1 MTRYE
6 WPPGPRAP
14 RGRSKARRADI
25 AALAAGT
32 DPAARPYALARRRA
46 DQAAVLRAAAEAAGQ
61 DPAAA
66 GLAPR
71 LAPGQPP
78 QPLTDLWLPMG
89 PGTTLRGTADAD
101 PRVTGRMRDL
111 AVSEDGTRIYAGAAG
126 GGVWYSGDSGI
137 SWLPVGTFTLGGDV
151 TADAAS
157 STTLAIGAL
166 HVRFDTGGDPE
177 QDEVWAGSGEPDPT
191 GMPSDLGV
199 TASYGGVGI
208 LHATGPVH
216 AVQQDPDTDPWEHG
230 AQPAPGYA
238 GLRGQGVYAFAADP
252 ADATAVIAG
261 TSAGLHRYDPAAGP
275 TTEPWSLVTVAA
287 WDALIGAGGSGR
299 VHVTD
304 LAWVDTPN
312 GARLWAAV
320 AGDATPAA
328 VRGLW
333 RSDNGLNG
341 PFSRVDL
348 TGVATNAQRA
358 TLLNLGLAAAPSDP
372 TVVYALS
379 TGPRLWRV
387 DGDATVRRV
396 AGVPQALFGAP
407 PDNNPGQGEYDLALA
422 VDPAEPLRVAVG
434 GAAAD
439 SSVTPG
445 TDAASLYRLTLR
457 TPAPAGAADWHT
469 DYAGNG
475 SADATWIG
483 EGVHPDVHRL
493 RWLPATGGGSRL
505 HVACDGGVFVSAAAG
520 DLTTFTAR
528 NTGLGATEAGYL
540 DSHPTSDGP
549 VLIGVQDNGTQL
561 RIGDSVWRRANADA
575 DGGGV
580 AFDPS
585 GSGRFLG
592 QDSEAFWH
600 DDADTAIAPSFRGP
614 ASPAQATEDGATRFY
629 SNVAAITAGGVTQVV
644 LGTSRIWY
652 SEQWFR
658 TFADNTAGVWRVQA
672 VTLPGFTDPRAGN
685 ANDAVTDVLEHGP
698 VPPGTPDPG
707 STGVRAMRWAGPDR
721 LYVLMPGAA
730 HRLDRNPA
738 NRSWRRT
745 RILRRAVAANPGGPA
760 APAASGPVIPPEGML
775 NDLAVHDQ
783 TAGPHGSFYVA
794 TSHPLEP
801 LWWFDGTATWFP
813 AQLGTLPPA
822 GPGVRVP
829 AYSVTVDLAVPDP
842 EPGAVYVGTAVGV
855 WRGTLTITGGTPAW
869 TWTALANGL
878 PEAAVQDLS
887 VTRYPLAQ
895 GGRVRLL
902 RAALQSRGAWEC
914 QLDTALADVTYLRIH
929 PYDTRRSLPAALA
942 DPLPPPRGA
951 DREWHLDWAD
961 VRARAFRDA
970 AGRPAPSPDGTPA
983 GSFTWHASPDVRVRP
998 APGSPL
1004 LPAPASLPWTRRPA
1018 DRYALWALQTALH
1031 AVDPLIVP
1039 DGRWTAV
1046 FGRRLRALRRANG
1059 LSDTAVV
1066 DAALWNHAAIAA
1078 GWWADP
1084 WDGPAPSEADLVERI
1099 VHRTTARPVIGA
1111 GPEVDAPTVSA
1122 ASCAVPAG
1130 PLAVEVCVHRRALL
1144 PLGPDGLTVLLLRTA
1159 LDPNAAN
1166 WAGMPALAAAGLG
1179 DTMASV
1185 PAAGGPL
1192 NFMLPAGWQP
1202 ADSTTEV
1209 RRPSGPVAP
1218 AAPGVVSF
1226 RADLPAGPGQWL
1238 LLAVIAAGAGT
1249 PSLAGASLSGQIL
1262 GSPHLAARSVEIR

>member
-1 MTRYE
+1 
-6 WPPGPRAP
+6 
-14 RGRSKARRADI
+14 
-25 AALAAGT
+25 
-32 DPAARPYALARRRA
+32 
-46 DQAAVLRAAAEAAGQ
+46 
-61 DPAAA
+61 
-66 GLAPR
+66 
-71 LAPGQPP
+71 
-78 QPLTDLWLPMG
+78 
-89 PGTTLRGTADAD
+89 
-101 PRVTGRMRDL
+101 
-111 AVSEDGTRIYAGAAG
+111 
-126 GGVWYSGDSGI
+126 
-137 SWLPVGTFTLGGDV
+137 
-151 TADAAS
+151 
-157 STTLAIGAL
+157 
-166 HVRFDTGGDPE
+166 
-177 QDEVWAGSGEPDPT
+177 
-191 GMPSDLGV
+191 MPNDLGV
-199 TASYGGVGI
+199 RASYGGVGI

-216 AVQQDPDTDPWEHG
+216 AVQQDPGTDPWEHG
-230 AQPAPGYA
+230 AQPGGGYA

-252 ADATAVIAG
+252 AAPSAVIAG
-261 TSAGLHRYDPAAGP
+261 TSAGLHRFDPAAGP

-287 WDALIGAGGSGR
+287 WDALLGAGGSGR

-304 LAWVDTPN
+304 LAWVSTPA
-312 GARLWAAV
+312 GDRLWVAV
-320 AGDATPAA
+320 AGAVTPAS

-333 RSDNGLNG
+333 RSDNGLAG
-341 PFSRVDL
+341 PFTRVDL
-348 TGVATNAQRA
+348 TGVTTDVLRA
-358 TLLNLGLAAAPSDP
+358 SLLNLGLAAAPSDP
-372 TVVYALS
+372 TVLYTLS

-396 AGVPQALFGAP
+396 LGLPVTLFGAP
-407 PDNNPGQGEYDLALA
+407 PSSNPGQGEYDLAVA
-422 VDPAEPLRVAVG
+422 VDPAAPLRVAVG
-434 GAAAD
+434 GAAVD
-439 SSVTPG
+439 SSLTPG
-445 TDAASLYRLTLR
+445 TFSACLYRLTLR
-457 TPAPAGAADWHT
+457 TPPPGRDRGLAHGLRRERQRRCHLDRRGRAPGRAPAALAACWPPAPGCT
-469 DYAGNG
+469 WPVTAG
-475 SADATWIG
+475 SLY
-483 EGVHPDVHRL
+483 P
-493 RWLPATGGGSRL
+493 PP
-505 HVACDGGVFVSAAAG
+505 
-520 DLTTFTAR
+520 
-528 NTGLGATEAGYL
+528 GATSPRSLPGPPGSPPPRPGYL
-540 DSHPTSDGP
+540 DSHPASDGP
-549 VLIGVQDNGTQL
+549 VLIGVQDNATQL
-561 RIGDSVWRRANADA
+561 RIGDSVWRRANSGS

-585 GSGRFLG
+585 GSGRFIG
-592 QDSEAFWH
+592 QDSQAFWR
-600 DDADTAIAPSFRGP
+600 DDADSVVKPSFRGP
-614 ASPAQATEDGATRFY
+614 ASPAQAIEDGATRFY
-629 SNVAAITAGGVTQVV
+629 SNVAAITAGGLTQVA
-644 LGTSRIWY
+644 LGTSRVWY

-658 TFADNTAGVWRVQA
+658 TFADNAAGMWRVQA
-672 VTLPGFTDPRAGN
+672 VTLPSFTDPRAGN

-698 VPPGTPDPG
+698 APPGTLDAW

-721 LYVLMPGAA
+721 LYALMPGAA

-738 NRSWRRT
+738 NHVWQRT
-745 RILRRAVAANPGGPA
+745 RILLRAVAAAPGGA
-760 APAASGPVIPPEGML
+760 VAPAVSGPVIPPEGML

-801 LWWFDGTATWFP
+801 LWWFDGTGTWFP
-813 AQLGTLPPA
+813 SQLGTLPPA

-829 AYSVTVDLAVPDP
+829 AYSVTVDPAETGV
-842 EPGAVYVGTAVGV
+842 VYVGTAVGV
-855 WRGTLTITGGTPAW
+855 WRGALTITAGVPAW
-869 TWTALANGL
+869 NWTALANGL

-887 VTRYPLAQ
+887 VVGYPLAQ

-914 QLDTALADVTYLRIH
+914 QLDTDLVDVTYLRVH
-929 PYDTRRSLPAALA
+929 PYDTRRSLPTALT

-1004 LPAPASLPWTRRPA
+1004 FPAPASLPWTRKPA
-1018 DRYALWALQTALH
+1018 DKYALWALQSALH
-1031 AVDPLIVP
+1031 AVDPLIIP

-1099 VHRTTARPVIGA
+1099 VHRTTARPVIGT

-1130 PLAVEVCVHRRALL
+1130 PLAVEVCVHRRALE

-1159 LDPNAAN
+1159 LDPSAAN

-1179 DTMASV
+1179 DAMASV
-1185 PAAGGPL
+1185 PATGGPL

-1226 RADLPAGPGQWL
+1226 RTDLPAGPGQWL

>member
-6 WPPGPRAP
+6 WPPGPRGP
-14 RGRSKARRADI
+14 RGRSRARRADI
-25 AALAAGT
+25 AGQAAGT
-32 DPAARPYALARRRA
+32 DPAARPYALARRRS
-46 DQAAVLRAAAEAAGQ
+46 DQAEALRAAA
-61 DPAAA
+61 
-66 GLAPR
+66 APR

-78 QPLTDLWLPMG
+78 GPATNLWQPMG
-89 PGTTLRGTADAD
+89 PGTTLRGLTDAD
-101 PRVTGRMRDL
+101 PRVSGRIRDL
-111 AVSEDGTRIYAGAAG
+111 AVSDDGTRIYAGAAG
-126 GGVWYSGDSGI
+126 GGVWYSADSGA
-137 SWLPVGTFTLGGDV
+137 SWLPVGTYTLGGDV
-151 TADAAS
+151 TSDAPS

-166 HVRFDTGGDPE
+166 HVRFDAGGNPA
-177 QDEVWAGSGEPDPT
+177 QDEVWAGTGEPDPT
-191 GMPSDLGV
+191 GTPNDLGV
-199 TASYGGVGI
+199 RASYGGVGI

-216 AVQQDPDTDPWEHG
+216 AVQQDPGTDPWEHG
-230 AQPAPGYA
+230 AQPGAGYA

-252 ADATAVIAG
+252 AAPSAVIAG
-261 TSAGLHRYDPAAGP
+261 TSAGLHRFDPAAGP
-275 TTEPWSLVTVAA
+275 ATEPWSLVTVAA
-287 WDALIGAGGSGR
+287 WDALLGAGGSGR

-304 LAWVDTPN
+304 LAWVSTPA
-312 GARLWAAV
+312 GDRLWVAA
-320 AGDATPAA
+320 AGAVTPAA
-328 VRGLW
+328 ARGLW
-333 RSDNGLNG
+333 RSDNGLAG
-341 PFSRVDL
+341 PFTRVDL
-348 TGVATNAQRA
+348 TGVTTDVLRA
-358 TLLNLGLAAAPSDP
+358 SLLNLGLAAAPSDP
-372 TVVYALS
+372 TVLYVLS

-396 AGVPQALFGAP
+396 LGLPAALFGAP
-407 PDNNPGQGEYDLALA
+407 PSSNPGQGEYDLAVA
-422 VDPAEPLRVAVG
+422 VDPAAPLRVTVG
-434 GAAAD
+434 GAAVD
-439 SSVTPG
+439 SSLTPG
-445 TDAASLYRLTLR
+445 TFSACLYRLTLR
-457 TPAPAGAADWHT
+457 TPPPAGTADWHT

-493 RWLPATGGGSRL
+493 RWLPAAAGTGTRL
-505 HVACDGGVFVSAAAG
+505 HVACDGGIFVSTAGG
-520 DLTTFTAR
+520 DLTTFASRT
-528 NTGLGATEAGYL
+528 TGLAATEAGYL
-540 DSHPTSDGP
+540 DSHPASDGP
-549 VLIGVQDNGTQL
+549 VLIGVQDNATQL
-561 RIGDSVWRRANADA
+561 RIGDSVWRRANSGS

-585 GSGRFLG
+585 GTGRFLG
-592 QDSEAFWH
+592 QDSQAFWR
-600 DDADTAIAPSFRGP
+600 DDADSVVKPSFRGP
-614 ASPAQATEDGATRFY
+614 ASPAQAIEDGATRFY
-629 SNVAAITAGGVTQVV
+629 SNVAAITAGGLTQVA
-644 LGTSRIWY
+644 LGTSRVWY

-658 TFADNTAGVWRVQA
+658 TFADNAVGMWRVQA
-672 VTLPGFTDPRAGN
+672 VTLPSFTDPRAGN

-698 VPPGTPDPG
+698 APPGTLDAW

-738 NRSWRRT
+738 NRAWRRT
-745 RILRRAVAANPGGPA
+745 RILLRAVAAAPGAAA
-760 APAASGPVIPPEGML
+760 APAVSGPVIPPEGML

-801 LWWFDGTATWFP
+801 LWWFDGTGTWFP
-813 AQLGTLPPA
+813 SQLGTLPPA

-829 AYSVTVDLAVPDP
+829 AYSVTVDPAERGV
-842 EPGAVYVGTAVGV
+842 VYVGTAVGV
-855 WRGTLTITGGTPAW
+855 WRGALTITAGVPAW
-869 TWTALANGL
+869 NWAALANGL

-887 VTRYPLAQ
+887 VVGYPLAQ

-914 QLDTALADVTYLRIH
+914 QLDADLVDVTYLRVH
-929 PYDTRRSLPAALA
+929 PYDTRRSLPTALT

-1004 LPAPASLPWTRRPA
+1004 FPAPASLPWTRKPA
-1018 DRYALWALQTALH
+1018 DKYALWALQTALH

-1066 DAALWNHAAIAA
+1066 DAALWNHAVIAA

-1099 VHRTTARPVIGA
+1099 VHRTTARPVIGT

-1122 ASCAVPAG
+1122 ASCAAPAG

-1159 LDPNAAN
+1159 LDPSAAN
-1166 WAGMPALAAAGLG
+1166 WAGMPPLAAAGLG
-1179 DTMASV
+1179 DAMASV

-1218 AAPGVVSF
+1218 AAPVVVSF

-1249 PSLAGASLSGQIL
+1249 PGLAGASLSGQIL